1 MHAGLIYS
9 STSIVVLLT
18 NIIVPKVYEYG
29 NCTAVVNKCMPEAE
43 RRKQK
48 LLIFM
53 AALHIV

>member
-1 MHAGLIYS
+1 M
-9 STSIVVLLT
+9 VLLT

-43 RRKQK
+43 RREQK